1 MGERARQIEVFRERT
16 CPVRLRIPVFLRT
29 GHALSDPAR
38 SVHASRST
46 RFSLSPPRLGRTL
59 NRRFTG
65 RANSLS
71 FYRIRE
77 LARRTRGNTK
87 ERRRD
92 SSLCLRM
99 LKGSRTSVICPVPVL
114 WKVKVIEGGERRR
127 RMEGWWFIW
136 WFDVSGHCYLT
147 YKNLETF

>member
-16 CPVRLRIPVFLRT
+16 CPVGLRIPVFLRT

-65 RANSLS
+65 RAKLLIFLPYKGVGEENTWKHKGKEEGLVSLS
-71 FYRIRE
+71 SE
-77 LARRTRGNTK
+77 
-87 ERRRD
+87 
-92 SSLCLRM
+92 C
-99 LKGSRTSVICPVPVL
+99 
-114 WKVKVIEGGERRR
+114 
-127 RMEGWWFIW
+127 
-136 WFDVSGHCYLT
+136 
-147 YKNLETF
+147 

>member
-1 MGERARQIEVFRERT
+1 M
-16 CPVRLRIPVFLRT
+16 
-29 GHALSDPAR
+29 
-38 SVHASRST
+38 
-46 RFSLSPPRLGRTL
+46 
-59 NRRFTG
+59 
-65 RANSLS
+65 
-71 FYRIRE
+71 
-77 LARRTRGNTK
+77 ARRTRGNTK

-114 WKVKVIEGGERRR
+114 GKVKVIEGGERRR